1 MNQNFVDHIKI
12 NCRSG
17 KGGAGSVHFHREKYI
32 AKGGP
37 DGGDGGKGGD
47 IVVIGNSNLWTLIHL
62 RYTRHIRAESGSG
75 GGGGK
80 MSGAD
85 GPDFIIELPLGT
97 VVKDAES
104 EEVIC
109 EVVEDGERH
118 VIVPGGKGGLGNDH
132 FKNSVRQT
140 PTYAQPGQDHV
151 EKHVLMELKVLADIG
166 LVGFPNAGKST
177 LLSSISAAKPKI
189 ADYPFTTMVPN
200 LGIVPYRDDRSFVMA
215 DIPGIIEGAHEG
227 KGIGIRFLRHIE
239 RNSILLFLVPGDTE
253 NVKKEYEVL
262 LNELKMYNPELLD
275 KDRFLVITKS
285 DLLDNELEQMISEDL
300 NDIPHMYISAVAQ
313 IGLDTLKD
321 KLWSMLTTEK

>member
-1 MNQNFVDHIKI
+1 LNQNFVDHIRI
-12 NCRSG
+12 QCRSG
-17 KGGAGSVHFHREKYI
+17 KGGAGAVHFHREKYI

-47 IVVIGNSNLWTLIHL
+47 IVVVGNSNLWTLIHL
-62 RYTRHIRAESGSG
+62 RYTRHLRAESGESG
-75 GGGGK
+75 GAAR

-85 GPDFIIELPLGT
+85 GADSIIELPLGT
-97 VVKDAES
+97 VVKDAET

-140 PTYAQPGQDHV
+140 PTYAQPGQDYV
-151 EKHVLMELKVLADIG
+151 EKRVLMELKVLADIG

-200 LGIVPYRDDRSFVMA
+200 LGIVPYRDERSFVMA

-253 NVKKEYEVL
+253 NVRKEYEVL
-262 LNELKMYNPELLD
+262 LHELKMYNPELLD
-275 KDRFLVITKS
+275 KDRFLIITKS
-285 DLLDNELEQMISEDL
+285 DLLDSELEQMISEDL
-300 NDIPHMYISAVAQ
+300 TDIPHMYISAVAQ
-313 IGLDTLKD
+313 VGLETLKD
-321 KLWSMLTTEK
+321 KLWSLLTAEK